1 MFFGKLNKNNIL
13 KEILKNKNLKE
24 KYWPDEDIEKYNP
37 ENILM
42 SDNKYIKSI
51 YYVFSE
57 SNRSKF
63 TSMINGTKNTFGI

>member
-1 MFFGKLNKNNIL
+1 MNKSNIL
-13 KEILKNKNLKE
+13 QEILKNKDLKE

-42 SDNKYIKSI
+42 SGNKYIKSI

-63 TSMINGTKNTFGI
+63 TSMINGN

>member
-1 MFFGKLNKNNIL
+1 MNKNKIL
-13 KEILKNKNLKE
+13 REILKNKELKE
-24 KYWPDEDIEKYNP
+24 KYWPTEDIEKYNT

-63 TSMINGTKNTFGI
+63 TSMVSGTKNTFGI

>member
-1 MFFGKLNKNNIL
+1 MSDN
-13 KEILKNKNLKE
+13 
-24 KYWPDEDIEKYNP
+24 PEKYNP

-57 SNRSKF
+57 NNRSKF
-63 TSMINGTKNTFGI
+63 TSMINGTKNTMSL

>member
-1 MFFGKLNKNNIL
+1 MKNKNTIL
-13 KEILKNKNLKE
+13 QEILKNKDLKE